1 MKKTACLLLSL
12 AVVVLTFGQN
22 ATIKGTIGG
31 LKGIGDKIV
40 ISRIDKNK
48 VLPVDTVTLDASGNF
63 RCTLQLSNPTLYLIN
78 VLDNPDIPVSH
89 IMATPKETINISMT
103 YDSDVNYMVINSAS
117 GSKNVQLYKEFNALM
132 YEFSKK
138 AQALDTEFGQ
148 PGTSNE
154 RKEQLS
160 STFMELQVSN
170 NIAIRQLISKNVNV
184 LMSAFLVTY
193 FDSDFETYADLY
205 EAVQKG
211 LEKQYPD
218 NQFVQYVAS
227 KVQTNLGPG
236 HMAPEI
242 AMNNPEGKE
251 LKLSDLRGN
260 IVLIDFWA
268 SWCSPCRAENPN
280 VVRLY
285 NKYHSKGF
293 EVFSVSLDRSRN
305 EWLNA
310 INRDGLIWSNH
321 VSDLNGWTS
330 SGGAT
335 YGITSIPSTVLV
347 DREGR
352 IIARNLRGND
362 LERKL
367 REIFGE

>member
-251 LKLSDLRGN
+251 LKLSDLRGK
-260 IVLIDFWA
+260 
-268 SWCSPCRAENPN
+268 S
-280 VVRLY
+280 
-285 NKYHSKGF
+285 
-293 EVFSVSLDRSRN
+293 
-305 EWLNA
+305 
-310 INRDGLIWSNH
+310 
-321 VSDLNGWTS
+321 
-330 SGGAT
+330 
-335 YGITSIPSTVLV
+335 
-347 DREGR
+347 
-352 IIARNLRGND
+352 
-362 LERKL
+362 
-367 REIFGE
+367 